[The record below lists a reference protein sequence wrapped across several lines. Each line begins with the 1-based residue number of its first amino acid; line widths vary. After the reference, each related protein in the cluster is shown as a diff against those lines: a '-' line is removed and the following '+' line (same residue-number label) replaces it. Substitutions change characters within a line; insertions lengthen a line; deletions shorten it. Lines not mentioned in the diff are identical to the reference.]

1 MTGAEGQRTQRI
13 GLLFLLGTSL
23 GWGLNWPAMKV
34 LLEQLPPLFARGSA
48 GMVAGLVFAAI
59 AMSRGDSLRVP
70 RPLIGR
76 LLALSMTNVFA
87 WMGFSTLSMQWLDA
101 GQAAMLVY
109 TMPIWATLFA
119 WPLSGRRPG
128 PRTVFGLLL
137 SMAGLWT
144 LLGTHQTPLGQG
156 ALLGIAL
163 ALAAALLFAWGTV
176 ALQPLTELAPIP
188 NLAWQLC
195 LGCFPMVLYGVLWEQ
210 PQLSGVDGTGWALMA
225 YMTVVPMGLCYLSWF
240 AALRRVPPAM
250 ASVVTLLTPVIGVLA
265 AAATL
270 GEPLGARELGA
281 LALTLSGVALVLRRS
296 GTDP

>member
-1 MTGAEGQRTQRI
+1 MADAEVSRTQRI
-13 GLLFLLGTSL
+13 GLMFLVGTSL

-34 LLEQLPPLFARGSA
+34 LLEQLPPLFARGSS
-48 GMVAGLVFAAI
+48 GMVAGLILTAI
-59 AMSRGDSLRVP
+59 AVSRGESMRVP
-70 RPLIGR
+70 RSLIGR

-109 TMPIWATLFA
+109 TMPIWATLLA

-128 PRTVFGLLL
+128 RRTAFGLLL

-144 LLGTHQTPLGQG
+144 LLGTHQSPLVDG
-156 ALLGIAL
+156 ALFGIGF
-163 ALAAALLFAWGTV
+163 ALAAALLFALGTV
-176 ALQPLTELAPIP
+176 ALQPLAELAPVP

-195 LGCFPMVLYGVLWEQ
+195 LGCFPMVLYGVFHEQ
-210 PQLSGVDGTGWALMA
+210 PQLSAVNGTGWALMA

-240 AALRRVPPAM
+240 AALRRVPPAI

-270 GEPLGARELGA
+270 GEPLGLREIGA
-281 LALTLSGVALVLRRS
+281 LVLTLSGVALVLRRS
-296 GTDP
+296 GTGP

>member
-1 MTGAEGQRTQRI
+1 MIDAEGRRTQRI
-13 GLLFLLGTSL
+13 GLFLLVGTSL

-48 GMVAGLVFAAI
+48 GMVAGVALAAI
-59 AMSRGDSLRVP
+59 ALFRGDSLRVP
-70 RPLIGR
+70 RSLIGR

-109 TMPIWATLFA
+109 TMPIWATLLA
-119 WPLSGRRPG
+119 WPLFGRRPG

-137 SMAGLWT
+137 SMAGLWI
-144 LLGTHQTPLGQG
+144 LLGTHQSPLAEG
-156 ALLGIAL
+156 ALFGIGL
-163 ALAAALLFAWGTV
+163 ALAAAFLFALGTV

-210 PQLSGVDGTGWALMA
+210 PRLSRVNGTGWALMA

-240 AALRRVPPAM
+240 AALRRVPPAT

-270 GEPLGARELGA
+270 GEPLGVRELGA

-296 GTDP
+296 GTGP

>member
-1 MTGAEGQRTQRI
+1 MMKIKDRPSQRL
-13 GLLFLLGTSL
+13 GLLFLVGTSL

-48 GMVAGLVFAAI
+48 GMVAGLVLAAI
-59 AMSRGDSLRVP
+59 AVSRGDSLRVP
-70 RPLIGR
+70 RPLVGR

-109 TMPIWATLFA
+109 TMPIWATLLA
-119 WPLSGRRPG
+119 WPLTGQRPGRR
-128 PRTVFGLLL
+128 TVLGLLL
-137 SMAGLWT
+137 SMAGLWA
-144 LLGTHQTPLGQG
+144 LLGTHPGPLGDG
-156 ALLGIAL
+156 ALIGVAL

-176 ALQPLTELAPIP
+176 ALKPLAELAPLSS
-188 NLAWQLC
+188 LAWQLC
-195 LGCFPMVLYGVLWEQ
+195 LGCLPMVLYGVCQEQ
-210 PQLSGVDGTGWALMA
+210 PRLAQVDGAGWALMA

-270 GEPLGARELGA
+270 GEPLGLRELSA
-281 LALTLSGVALVLRRS
+281 LALTLSGVALVLRRA
-296 GTDP
+296 GAGP